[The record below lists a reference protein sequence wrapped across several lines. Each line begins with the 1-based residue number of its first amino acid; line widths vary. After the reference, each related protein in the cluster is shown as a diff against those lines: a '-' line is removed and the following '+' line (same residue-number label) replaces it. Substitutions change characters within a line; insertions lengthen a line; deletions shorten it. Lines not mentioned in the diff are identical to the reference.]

1 MTDLTKRLRSGAANI
16 EPITLGGMRHD
27 RRCLE
32 AAAAIDVL
40 NDRVA
45 LHDAMF
51 LDLAKDKAR
60 ILGLLADACGV
71 MEAAGFALAAEY
83 EPDDVL
89 AQECSAILTR
99 MKEEANKGSV

>member
-27 RRCLE
+27 KRCLE
-32 AAAAIDVL
+32 AAAKIDAL
-40 NDRVA
+40 DDKVA
-45 LHDAMF
+45 LLDAIC
-51 LDLAKDKAR
+51 LGLAKDKAR
-60 ILGLLADACGV
+60 IRGLLAEACGV
-71 MEAAGFALAAEY
+71 MEAAGFGLAAEY
-83 EPDDVL
+83 DPDDVL